1 MEFKQPIDIE
11 IAKKMLQFPLLGE
24 KIDGKWNLKL
34 TAEFHMTNDSYL
46 FKPEP
51 ATGRLPLYEGKMIHQ
66 FTHQFAEP
74 RYWVDEREG
83 RKALLGKNGVDN
95 GQKLDYQGYRLG
107 FRDIARSTDERTVI
121 STITAFGFHG
131 NKLPN
136 AKIRDK
142 DGHQLI
148 SNSEQLFLCGVL
160 NSFIVDWMMRQKV
173 SSTLNFF
180 YVYSTPVPRLQEGD
194 KWFTEIVERAAK
206 LICTTPEFD
215 DLLEEVKSKKEKGKS
230 EEIVG
235 VTDEVERAKLRA
247 ELDGIIAHL
256 YGLTEIEFAHILS
269 TFPIVPDPTKQAALN
284 AYRDVERGVIP

>member
-1 MEFKQPIDIE
+1 M
-11 IAKKMLQFPLLGE
+11 
-24 KIDGKWNLKL
+24 
-34 TAEFHMTNDSYL
+34 
-46 FKPEP
+46 
-51 ATGRLPLYEGKMIHQ
+51 
-66 FTHQFAEP
+66 FT
-74 RYWVDEREG
+74 
-83 RKALLGKNGVDN
+83 
-95 GQKLDYQGYRLG
+95 
-107 FRDIARSTDERTVI
+107 
-121 STITAFGFHG
+121 
-131 NKLPN
+131 
-136 AKIRDK
+136 
-142 DGHQLI
+142 QL
-148 SNSEQLFLCGVL
+148 
-160 NSFIVDWMMRQKV
+160 
-173 SSTLNFF
+173 
-180 YVYSTPVPRLQEGD
+180 PVPRLQKGD

>member
-11 IAKKMLQFPLLGE
+11 IAQKMLQFPLLGE

-34 TAEFHMTNDSYL
+34 TREFDMTNDSYL

-51 ATGRLPLYEGKMIHQ
+51 APGRLPLYEGKMIHQ

-107 FRDIARSTDERTVI
+107 FRDVASSTNIRTMIA
-121 STITAFGFHG
+121 TILNPSLFAG
-131 NKLPN
+131 NT
-136 AKIRDK
+136 
-142 DGHQLI
+142 LI
-148 SNSEQLFLCGVL
+148 VSSQFEDTKELFVATSIL
-160 NSFIVDWMMRQKV
+160 NSFLFDFMIRQKV
-173 SSTLNFF
+173 TAHCNMF

-215 DLLEEVKSKKEKGKS
+215 DLLEDVKSNKEKGKS
-230 EEIVG
+230 KEIVG
-235 VTDEVERAKLRA
+235 VTDEVKRAKLRA